1 MQSEFQLTADFAS
14 VLFQYTLHI
23 ASVLDSQHSSIRSQ
37 SKISHQSCV
46 CVSLFK
52 EKRVIFPLSC
62 FSLFVP
68 SLAAV
73 DEEDKNILARKTC
86 ERIQFSAEEDSWVN

>member
-1 MQSEFQLTADFAS
+1 M
-14 VLFQYTLHI
+14 
-23 ASVLDSQHSSIRSQ
+23 
-37 SKISHQSCV
+37 

-52 EKRVIFPLSC
+52 EKRAIFPLSC

>member
-1 MQSEFQLTADFAS
+1 MYQFCFNIHSILPQFWTRSILVSDLRVRYLTKA
-14 VLFQYTLHI
+14 
-23 ASVLDSQHSSIRSQ
+23 
-37 SKISHQSCV
+37 V

-73 DEEDKNILARKTC
+73 DEEDKDILARKTC

>member
-1 MQSEFQLTADFAS
+1 MHSILPQFWTRSILVS
-14 VLFQYTLHI
+14 VLRVRYLTK
-23 ASVLDSQHSSIRSQ
+23 V
-37 SKISHQSCV
+37 V
-46 CVSLFK
+46 WVSLFK

-62 FSLFVP
+62 FSVFVP

>member
-1 MQSEFQLTADFAS
+1 MQSEFQLTADFVS

-23 ASVLDSQHSSIRSQ
+23 ASVLDSQHSSISSQ
-37 SKISHQSCV
+37 SKISHQSSV
-46 CVSLFK
+46 LFK